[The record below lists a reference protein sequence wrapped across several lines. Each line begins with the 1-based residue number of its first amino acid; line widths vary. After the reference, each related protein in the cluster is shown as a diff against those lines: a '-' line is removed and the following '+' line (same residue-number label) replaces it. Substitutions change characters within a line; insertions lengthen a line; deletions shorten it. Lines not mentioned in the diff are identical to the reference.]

1 MFPIRSSRFLFLGLA
16 LWFALFSTI
25 RNLSVPDEGRYGD
38 ISRWMLQSGDWLVPR
53 LNGLPFF
60 HKPPLLHWLSGGLM
74 EAFGVHVWVLR
85 LVPVAAAMI
94 TLLAMFSFVKKHVN
108 EQTAQWSVLVL
119 ATSLLFYGSSQY
131 INHDLLV
138 ACWITVATFSMAD
151 FVLCKSY
158 KSLFIAYAACGLGFL
173 SKGLIGILI
182 PGMVLL
188 PWILATGAWR
198 RIPAVLNPLGIL
210 LLLAIILPWPLL
222 VEQHYPG
229 FAHYFLIEQQFNR
242 FASGGFNNKQ
252 PWFFY
257 LLCLMVSFLPW
268 LLLVKFKLASSHAKA
283 VLGKPLYLLLLWW
296 ALSCIVF
303 FSIPPSKLAGYI
315 LPATPPLAV
324 LLAVAL
330 GQLSGANNK
339 PGWIQRWGV
348 VIFLALLAIF
358 LLVSPGTNVYSRAQ
372 QQNMHLGV
380 GLGIVLAA
388 IVLALASLLYRQKI
402 YVLQATLV
410 AALCLCMS
418 LTIAV
423 RIFDKRN
430 NTGQVDMQA
439 LLDAQ
444 SSVVFFHRYYYD
456 VPFLLNTQQ
465 PVYLV
470 DNWELVGADGTAMQ
484 LKDGTRFEP
493 ARKQYLMSDLQFQH
507 MLVSGQKL
515 VVFADKGN
523 LDTLATASTQILRRR
538 NFDVYVFNGR

>member
-1 MFPIRSSRFLFLGLA
+1 MFPIRSSRILFLGLA
-16 LWFALFSTI
+16 IWLALFASI
-25 RNLSVPDEGRYGD
+25 RSLSVPDEGRYGD

-60 HKPPLLHWLSGGLM
+60 HKPPLLHWLSTGLM
-74 EAFGVHVWVLR
+74 EVFGVHIWVLR
-85 LVPVAAAMI
+85 LVPVAAAML

-119 ATSLLFYGSSQY
+119 ASSLLFYGSSQY

-151 FVLCKSY
+151 FVLSNSY
-158 KSLFIAYAACGLGFL
+158 KSLFIAYAACALGFL

-182 PGMVLL
+182 PGMILL

-198 RIPAVLNPLGIL
+198 RIPAVLNPLGVL

-229 FAHYFLIEQQFNR
+229 FAHYFFIEQQFNR
-242 FASGGFNNKQ
+242 FSSGEFNNKQ
-252 PWFFY
+252 PWIFY
-257 LLCLMVSFLPW
+257 LVCLLVSFLPW
-268 LLLVKFKLASSHAKA
+268 LLLVKLKLVSSHAKA
-283 VLGKPLYLLLLWW
+283 VLGKPVYLLLLWW
-296 ALSCIVF
+296 AVSCIVF

-330 GQLSGANNK
+330 GQLNNADSK
-339 PGWIQRWGV
+339 PMWIQRWGAV
-348 VIFLALLAIF
+348 SFLALLAVF
-358 LLVSPGTNVYSRAQ
+358 LLVSPWTKVYSSMQ
-372 QQNMHLGV
+372 QQSMHWGIGLGV
-380 GLGIVLAA
+380 ILAMVVVTL
-388 IVLALASLLYRQKI
+388 IALVHKQKVNLLQG
-402 YVLQATLV
+402 TLI

-418 LTIAV
+418 MTIAV
-423 RIFDKRN
+423 KIFDKRN
-430 NTGQVDMQA
+430 NAGQVDMQA
-439 LLDAQ
+439 LLDPQ
-444 SSVVFFHRYYYD
+444 TSVVFFHRYYYD

-470 DNWELVGADGTAMQ
+470 DNWQYVGADGTAMQ

-493 ARKQYLMSDLQFQH
+493 ARKQYLISDQQFQQK
-507 MLVSGQKL
+507 LGSSQKL

-523 LDTLATASTQILRRR
+523 LDKLVTASTQVLHRR
-538 NFDVYVFNGR
+538 NFDVYVFNAN